1 MAWPESLTSTQQAA
15 IQNYVDQVFRPAAL
29 KLAQAMLLSSAT
41 VIPQYLSSPTNLTS
55 TIASPAA
62 DSVAGLL
69 AAMTGADVIPIL
81 NSGYPLI
88 NALTVSDVITFTAGL
103 NSLLGTNWTAAA
115 QQALAGIVGTPNLI
129 SH

>member
-1 MAWPESLTSTQQAA
+1 MAWPEGLTAAQQAA

-41 VIPQYLSSPTNLTS
+41 VLPQYLSSPTNLVS
-55 TIASPAA
+55 TIGSPAA

-81 NSGYPLI
+81 NSGYPLSGP
-88 NALTVSDVITFTAGL
+88 LTVSDVITFTSGL
-103 NSLLGTNWTAAA
+103 NTLLGTNWTAAA
-115 QQALAGIVGTPNLI
+115 QQALAQIVGSPNLI